1 MPSLITFGFLSV
13 GYGVVIYYA
22 LPLGLLAH
30 NFSLILQI
38 FFMIL
43 MGMILGLS
51 ILAFNLQSVTE
62 ISLTY
67 ILLCWEK

>member
-1 MPSLITFGFLSV
+1 MAPLITFGFLSV
-13 GYGVVIYYA
+13 VYGVVIYYA

-30 NFSLILQI
+30 DFSLILNI

-43 MGMILGLS
+43 LGLIVGLS

-62 ISLTY
+62 IALVY
-67 ILLCWEK
+67 LLLFWEK